1 MANRYYYIDRDGRV
15 QGPVWLSIMRNRWK
29 DGRLMMSTEISLTG
43 TDGWQRMEFH
53 PEIFEPEARLPAVKP
68 KPPAKSNPV
77 RLLVWTVLLFLA
89 YLTWVAVHWDD
100 GMRLQFDTDPPPAA
114 KSR

>member
-15 QGPVWLSIMRNRWK
+15 QGPVWLSIMRNLWQ

-53 PEIFEPEARLPAVKP
+53 PEIFEPEARLPVVKP

-77 RLLVWTVLLFLA
+77 RLLVWTILLFLA
-89 YLTWVAVHWDD
+89 YLTWVVVHWED
-100 GMRLQFDTDPPPAA
+100 GMRLQFDTSSPPAN
-114 KSR
+114 SR